1 MELYHH
7 GIEGQKWG
15 RKNGPPYPLDPE
27 DHSRAEF
34 KANPAL
40 RKQAKMAVKEEKV
53 KRRAEQRSAR
63 RTEIAIKLLRK
74 GNDKKIK
81 EKAKSMTKEELDDAI
96 SRLTKEKQYI
106 DLQKALNPEAKKR
119 ESVIRDMIKKSL
131 SEVGTKALTQ
141 VLTTSWNNAVTN
153 AGHSE
158 LKITDKNSVAKA
170 LKNASKAVED
180 KNKEK
185 EKPKKEEPKPEKPKS
200 EKPKQEKSN
209 PEEPKQEQ
217 PKYLP
222 ESYKLEPKIS
232 ADGTIKWV
240 APSSNKKKPK

>member
-40 RKQAKMAVKEEKV
+40 RKQAKMAVKEEKA

-63 RTEIAIKLLRK
+63 RTEIATKLLRK
-74 GNDKKIK
+74 GDDKKIK

-141 VLTTSWNNAVTN
+141 VFTTGWNNAVTN

-158 LKITDKNSVAKA
+158 LKITDKNNVAKA
-170 LKNASKAVED
+170 LKGAGKIVNEAQK
-180 KNKEK
+180 KKE
-185 EKPKKEEPKPEKPKS
+185 EEPKKEEPKS
-200 EKPKQEKSN
+200 EKLKQEKSK

-217 PKYLP
+217 PKYVP
-222 ESYKLEPKIS
+222 ESYKLEPKVS

-240 APSSNKKKPK
+240 APSSNKKKPKK